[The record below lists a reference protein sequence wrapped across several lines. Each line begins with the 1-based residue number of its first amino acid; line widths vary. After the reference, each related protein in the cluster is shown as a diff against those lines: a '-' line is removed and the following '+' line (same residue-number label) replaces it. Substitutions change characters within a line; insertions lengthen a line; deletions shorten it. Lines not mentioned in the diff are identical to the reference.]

1 MPADNIKEKQQDFDK
16 FTIDSHNFN
25 RASNRNYQISKIEH
39 QPIFDFDL
47 EDFFDEKD
55 DLIEN
60 DIRVKCELLD
70 VNISQKE
77 NLIKLYDSLSGIEKY
92 ESLFK
97 IKSIQ
102 VLIDYQFGLLKSKI
116 IWQLLFPYILQL
128 AGFIAFSNSFNENI
142 SDDR

>member
-1 MPADNIKEKQQDFDK
+1 
-16 FTIDSHNFN
+16 
-25 RASNRNYQISKIEH
+25 
-39 QPIFDFDL
+39 
-47 EDFFDEKD
+47 
-55 DLIEN
+55 
-60 DIRVKCELLD
+60 
-70 VNISQKE
+70 VNISHKE